1 MHACLCRLMGL
12 GFQIV
17 LIVLFVSESE
27 NLFIRMGIDFCIIFF
42 FLIKPTNTSVF
53 AIHHCKN
60 YEYNPQAFKM
70 RSFEMTLIGIVV
82 DSYVT

>member
-42 FLIKPTNTSVF
+42 FNKTHEYFCFRHSALPKTIST
-53 AIHHCKN
+53 IHKHLK
-60 YEYNPQAFKM
+60 
-70 RSFEMTLIGIVV
+70 
-82 DSYVT
+82 